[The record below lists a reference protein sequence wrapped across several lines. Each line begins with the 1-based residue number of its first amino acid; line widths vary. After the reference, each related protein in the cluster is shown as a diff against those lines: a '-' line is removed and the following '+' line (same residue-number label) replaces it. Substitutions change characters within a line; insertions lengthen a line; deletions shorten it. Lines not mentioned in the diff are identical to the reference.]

1 MKRVKAFLIAR
12 TFLRRG
18 SQRTTEHRRASFFTK
33 KKLVV
38 VGCAVVLACGC
49 KMYFKTTKDNFQS
62 KEELE
67 SVARGRNLVFTIC
80 AGCHYDPKVKKFI
93 GKSLNDLPKIAGHLY
108 SANLTHSATNGI
120 PPHYT
125 DAELFYLLKT
135 GISKSGKFMPY
146 MMKPMMADQDVNDI
160 IVFLRSNDESLA
172 AADTTVGKTRI
183 NFIGK
188 TGLRLLS
195 KPQPYNK
202 GVPRPDEN
210 NAVAYGKY
218 LVGIIGCY
226 HCHSKKQMGLN
237 FLDPE
242 KSKGYMSG
250 GMKLKDPNGK
260 RLRGPNL
267 TPDTSTGI
275 GHFTQMDFRR
285 AIQDGVAPSGDSLS
299 PPMPRFRQL
308 TEQQVTSLYSYLR
321 SLTAVNHKVKGQKK

>member
-1 MKRVKAFLIAR
+1 MKRIPLFATRNQLLILTSTVA
-12 TFLRRG
+12 LIY
-18 SQRTTEHRRASFFTK
+18 
-33 KKLVV
+33 
-38 VGCAVVLACGC
+38 GC

-62 KEELE
+62 KAESE
-67 SVARGRNLVFTIC
+67 SVARGKNLVFTIC
-80 AGCHYDPKVKKFI
+80 AGCHYDPATKKFI

-108 SANLTHSATNGI
+108 SANLTHSTTNGI
-120 PPHYT
+120 PPHYS

-172 AADTTVGKTRI
+172 AADTTVGKTHI

-188 TGLRLLS
+188 MGLRIAT

-202 GVPRPDEN
+202 DVPRPDEN
-210 NAVAYGKY
+210 NSVAYGKY

-226 HCHSKKQMGLN
+226 HCHSKKVLGLN

-242 KSKGYMSG
+242 KSKGYLQG
-250 GMKLKDPNGK
+250 GIKLKDPKGK
-260 RLRGPNL
+260 HLRGPNL
-267 TPDTSTGI
+267 TPDTATGI

-285 AIQDGVAPSGDSLS
+285 AIQDGITPSGDTLS
-299 PPMPRFRQL
+299 PPMPRFKQL
-308 TEQQVTSLYSYLR
+308 TEQQVAALYSYLHG
-321 SLTAVNHKVKGQKK
+321 LTPVHHKVKGQKK

>member
-1 MKRVKAFLIAR
+1 
-12 TFLRRG
+12 
-18 SQRTTEHRRASFFTK
+18 
-33 KKLVV
+33 
-38 VGCAVVLACGC
+38 
-49 KMYFKTTKDNFQS
+49 MYFKTTTDNFQS
-62 KEELE
+62 KEESE
-67 SVARGRNLVFTIC
+67 SVARGKNLVFTIC
-80 AGCHYDPKVKKFI
+80 AGCHYDPATKKLM

-108 SANLTHSATNGI
+108 SANLTHSSTNGI

-160 IVFLRSNDESLA
+160 IVFLRSNDEALA
-172 AADTTVGKTRI
+172 AADTTVGKAHI

-188 TGLRLLS
+188 TGLRLAT

-202 GVPRPDEN
+202 GVPRPDETN
-210 NAVAYGKY
+210 SVAYGKY

-226 HCHSKKQMGLN
+226 HCHSKKALGLN

-242 KSKGYMSG
+242 KSKGYLQG
-250 GMKLKDPNGK
+250 GIKLKDPNGK

-267 TPDTSTGI
+267 TPDTATGI

-285 AIQDGVAPSGDSLS
+285 AIQDGVTPSGDTLS
-299 PPMPRFRQL
+299 PPMGRFKQL
-308 TEQQVTSLYSYLR
+308 TDKQVAALYSYLHG
-321 SLTAVNHKVKGQKK
+321 LKPVHHKVKGQKN